1 MTRKGRLSPVARRSK
16 AFAARA
22 GMLAATAFLG
32 HVAAAESGEV
42 KSVHVQGNV
51 WMIVGAASNIAVQIG
66 NDGILVVDTGGRE
79 TAEAVLAEIR
89 ALSDKPIRWIVNTQA
104 HPDHT
109 GGNETISQAGV
120 TVNGNP
126 AAIVAHE
133 NVLARM
139 SGEDRPTT
147 EWPLNTFFEAG
158 RDFYFNGEAVFLYH
172 IPSAHTDGDIMVHF
186 RGSDVLV
193 TGDIFVTTHFPV
205 VDLEYGGGI
214 DGFVNGLNF
223 ALDVTVPAFQ
233 QEGGTYVIPGH
244 GRISDEADVVSYRD
258 MTYFIR
264 QRVQHFIELGMN
276 LNQVQA
282 EEPAFD
288 YAPRYSDDDL
298 PWTSEMFVESVYR
311 SLAPG
316 GGQ

>member
-1 MTRKGRLSPVARRSK
+1 MT
-16 AFAARA
+16 ARA
-22 GMLAATAFLG
+22 GMLAAAALLG
-32 HVAAAESGEV
+32 NAAAAQTGSIE
-42 KSVHVQGNV
+42 SVHVQGNV
-51 WMIVGAASNIAVQIG
+51 WMLVGAASNIAVQIG

-79 TAEAVLAEIR
+79 TADEVLAAIR
-89 ALSDKPIRWIVNTQA
+89 ALSDKPIRWIVNTQS

-139 SGEDRPTT
+139 SAEDRPTT
-147 EWPLNTFFEAG
+147 EWPLNTFFESG

-172 IPSAHTDGDIMVHF
+172 MPSAHTDGDIMVYF

-214 DGFVNGLNF
+214 DGFVDGLNF

-244 GRISDEADVVSYRD
+244 GRISDEADVLSYRD

-264 QRVQHFIELGMN
+264 ERVQHFIDGGMS
-276 LNQVQA
+276 LADVQK
-282 EEPAFD
+282 ERPALD
-288 YAPRYSDDDL
+288 YDSRYSDEEM
-298 PWTSEMFVESVYR
+298 PWTSEMFVEAVYR

-316 GGQ
+316 ESQ

>member
-1 MTRKGRLSPVARRSK
+1 MT
-16 AFAARA
+16 ARA
-22 GMLAATAFLG
+22 GMLAAAALLG
-32 HVAAAESGEV
+32 NAAAAQTGSIE
-42 KSVHVQGNV
+42 SVHVQGNV
-51 WMIVGAASNIAVQIG
+51 WMLVGAASNIAVQIG

-79 TAEAVLAEIR
+79 TADEVLAAIR
-89 ALSDKPIRWIVNTQA
+89 ALSDKPIRWIVNTQS

-139 SGEDRPTT
+139 SAEDRPTT
-147 EWPLNTFFEAG
+147 EWPLNTFFESG

-172 IPSAHTDGDIMVHF
+172 MPSAHTAGDIMVYF

-214 DGFVNGLNF
+214 DGFVDGLNF

-244 GRISDEADVVSYRD
+244 GRISDEADVLSYRD

-264 QRVQHFIELGMN
+264 ERVQHFIDGGMS
-276 LNQVQA
+276 LADVQK
-282 EEPAFD
+282 ERPALD
-288 YAPRYSDDDL
+288 YDSRYSDEEM
-298 PWTSEMFVESVYR
+298 PWTSEMFVEAVYR

-316 GGQ
+316 ESQ

>member
-1 MTRKGRLSPVARRSK
+1 MREGRLSSGARRSK
-16 AFAARA
+16 AFAARV
-22 GMLAATAFLG
+22 GMF
-32 HVAAAESGEV
+32 AAAVLAGPSAAAQTGTIE
-42 KSVHVQGNV
+42 SVHVQGNV
-51 WMIVGAASNIAVQIG
+51 WMIVGSASNIAVQIG

-79 TAEAVLAEIR
+79 TADEVLAEIR

-139 SGEDRPTT
+139 SGEDRPPT
-147 EWPLNTFFEAG
+147 EWPLNTFFESG
-158 RDFYFNGEAVFLYH
+158 RDFYFNGEAIFLYH
-172 IPSAHTDGDIMVHF
+172 VPAAHTDGDIMVYF

-214 DGFVNGLNF
+214 DGFVDGLNF
-223 ALDVTVPAFQ
+223 ALDITVPAFQ

-258 MTYFIR
+258 MTYFVR
-264 QRVQHFIELGMN
+264 ERVKHFIEGGMS
-276 LNQVQA
+276 LADVQA
-282 EEPAFD
+282 EQPTLD
-288 YAPRYSDDDL
+288 YDPRYSDEEL

-316 GGQ
+316 SSR

>member
-1 MTRKGRLSPVARRSK
+1 MRGSL
-16 AFAARA
+16 
-22 GMLAATAFLG
+22 
-32 HVAAAESGEV
+32 VAAAALLSSVAVAQTGIV
-42 KSVHVQGNV
+42 QSVHVQGNV

-79 TAEAVLAEIR
+79 TADEVLAAIR

-104 HPDHT
+104 HSDHT

-139 SGEDRPTT
+139 SGEDRPPT
-147 EWPLNTFFEAG
+147 EWPLNTFFESG
-158 RDFYFNGEAVFLYH
+158 RDFYFNGEAIFLYH
-172 IPSAHTDGDIMVHF
+172 MPSAHTDGDIMVYF

-214 DGFVNGLNF
+214 NGFVDGLNF

-258 MTYFIR
+258 MAYFVR
-264 QRVQHFIELGMN
+264 ERVQHFIDEGMS
-276 LNQVQA
+276 LADVQA
-282 EEPAFD
+282 ARPALD
-288 YAPRYSDDDL
+288 YDPRYSDEEL
-298 PWTSEMFVESVYR
+298 PWTSEMFIESVYR

-316 GGQ
+316 DSR

>member
-1 MTRKGRLSPVARRSK
+1 MRGGRNSPVG
-16 AFAARA
+16 ARA
-22 GMLAATAFLG
+22 AAAAAQASALAAAALLCN
-32 HVAAAESGEV
+32 AAAAQAGSIQ
-42 KSVHVQGNV
+42 SVHVQGNV
-51 WMIVGAASNIAVQIG
+51 WMLVGAASNIAVQIG

-79 TAEAVLAEIR
+79 TADEVLTAIR

-139 SGEDRPTT
+139 SAEDRPTT
-147 EWPLNTFFEAG
+147 EWPLNTFFESG

-172 IPSAHTDGDIMVHF
+172 MPSAHTDGDIMVYF

-214 DGFVNGLNF
+214 DGFVDGLNF

-233 QEGGTYVIPGH
+233 QEGGTD
-244 GRISDEADVVSYRD
+244 RKSTR
-258 MTYFIR
+258 
-264 QRVQHFIELGMN
+264 
-276 LNQVQA
+276 LN
-282 EEPAFD
+282 
-288 YAPRYSDDDL
+288 S
-298 PWTSEMFVESVYR
+298 SH
-311 SLAPG
+311 
-316 GGQ
+316 